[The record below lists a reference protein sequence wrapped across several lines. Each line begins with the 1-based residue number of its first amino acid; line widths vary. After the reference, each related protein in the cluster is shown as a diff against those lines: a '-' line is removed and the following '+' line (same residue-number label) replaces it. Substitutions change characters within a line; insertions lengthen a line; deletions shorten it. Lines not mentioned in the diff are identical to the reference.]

1 MNQQQQTAKAPRLL
15 RLPSVLE
22 KVALSRT
29 ELHRRISAGTF
40 PKPLKLGARS
50 VAWTE
55 ASIDAWIQS
64 LEESVSSEQ

>member
-1 MNQQQQTAKAPRLL
+1 MVPNQPTKRLL

-29 ELHRRISAGTF
+29 ELHRKITAGTF

-55 ASIDAWIQS
+55 SSIDDWISALSQQG
-64 LEESVSSEQ
+64 SVQ